1 MIHPISILE
10 IEEDVVENSSILA
23 AYNTFIRYLE
33 QIRCR
38 LTQPRL
44 QVARTLLE
52 IDHIFDEEDV
62 NNWIREKGKPIGPR
76 SVSKTLQLLVKCGLL
91 AEIKQGEEVFYLSLA
106 QFAPGT
112 LCMLCIDCLNVITA
126 MTSLRNQQARA
137 VAKEHGYEMACAF
150 HVVRGRCRQCHE
162 AVQPMKRKA
171 S

>member
-1 MIHPISILE
+1 MIHPISV
-10 IEEDVVENSSILA
+10 IEREQTAEESSIPA
-23 AYNTFIRYLE
+23 AYSTFIRYLE

-44 QVARTLLE
+44 QVARALLE

-62 NNWIREKGKPIGPR
+62 NAWIRQQGKPIGPR
-76 SVSKTLQLLVKCGLL
+76 SISKTLQLLVDCGLL
-91 AEIKQGEEVFYLSLA
+91 VNIKQGEEVFYLSVA

-112 LCMLCIDCLNVITA
+112 LCMLCVDCLNVATA
-126 MTSLRNQQARA
+126 MTSLKNQKARN
-137 VAKEHGYEMACAF
+137 VAGAHGYKMACAF

-162 AVQPMKRKA
+162 AMQPAKRKA